1 MCVRER
7 GCGGRVVRVRER
19 ERERERESVCVC
31 EKVRTRERRRM
42 SVGQSLC
49 ACVQEVQEKAC
60 IILLERVYVFDRK
73 RTKRQEGENDR

>member
-1 MCVRER
+1 M
-7 GCGGRVVRVRER
+7 RER
-19 ERERERESVCVC
+19 ERERECVC
-31 EKVRTRERRRM
+31 ERVRKRERRRM

-73 RTKRQEGENDR
+73 RAKRQEGENDR